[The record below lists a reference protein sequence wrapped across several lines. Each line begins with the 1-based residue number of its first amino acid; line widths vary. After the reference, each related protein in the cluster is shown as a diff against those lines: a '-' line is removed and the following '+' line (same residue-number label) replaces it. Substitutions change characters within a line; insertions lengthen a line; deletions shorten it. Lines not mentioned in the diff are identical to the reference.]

1 MKTCIAIKEGVIPD
15 WMVVKQTTSYAHL
28 IDGTHVII
36 TRGGWLIKNTHD
48 VKPCCALAT
57 DVKNVL
63 AMNRAIM
70 HKGNYKLTAW
80 CGDVLAIVHDGRVA
94 MNIDPL
100 TGYLRPMLY
109 DVDYHVYRIE
119 KTEIK
124 LDDAKQSG
132 SYSLYQRANACATG
146 EYRDKAIARIPI
158 WNAVVQKP

>member
-1 MKTCIAIKEGVIPD
+1 MKTCIAVKQGAIPE

-36 TRGGWLIKNTHD
+36 TRRQWLIMNTFGI
-48 VKPCCALAT
+48 KPCCALAT
-57 DVKNVL
+57 GIRDVV

-70 HKGNYKLTAW
+70 HKGNYKLFAW
-80 CGDVLAIVHDGRVA
+80 NNDTLAIVQDGMVA

-100 TGYLRPMLY
+100 TGYVVPML
-109 DVDYHVYRIE
+109 DDTDYPVYHIE
-119 KTEIK
+119 KSEIK

-146 EYRDKAIARIPI
+146 EYRDKAIARISI